1 MLVSQSIF
9 APHPKVQVTLD
20 AHCALKDYGLKNN
33 GSESTPHFSESEICQ
48 WKWLTYFNFGA
59 DQALS
64 LDQGLCQGVT
74 LYFNQN
80 MRKLIFLFCVWIVF
94 FFISEN
100 CVQ

>member
-48 WKWLTYFNFGA
+48 WK
-59 DQALS
+59 
-64 LDQGLCQGVT
+64 
-74 LYFNQN
+74 
-80 MRKLIFLFCVWIVF
+80 
-94 FFISEN
+94 
-100 CVQ
+100 